1 MLGARRAAQA
11 DLLASTSSETVSI
24 LGEVAAKEG
33 GSLKPSV
40 LTFSGTQIRTLTS
53 FQL

>member
-11 DLLASTSSETVSI
+11 DLLASTSSEIVST
-24 LGEVAAKEG
+24 LGEVAAKAS
-33 GSLKPSV
+33 GSLTLSA
-40 LTFSGTQIRTLTS
+40 LTFSGMQIRTLTS